1 MITRMN
7 NYIRNLLNYFESV
20 LHPAGGTGEPAPKT
34 RRKNNKSDQPLFSS
48 PESVNIRG
56 TIAKK
61 QDKLRRN
68 PAP

>member
-7 NYIRNLLNYFESV
+7 YCIRSLINYFESV
-20 LHPAGGTGEPAPKT
+20 LHPAGGSNDNPSTKARKKT
-34 RRKNNKSDQPLFSS
+34 KNQSLLSS

-56 TIAKK
+56 AIVKK